1 MKMTMAEKKVWL
13 ERYHDAMIAEEEIKM
28 EIEAIESK
36 YMIPA
41 RRMDGMPR
49 SGNGSDLAD
58 MAATVD
64 PLLNELEEQRK
75 AQVKIHREIVNVIE
89 HSPISKR
96 QRSILRYRYIMCLKW
111 EEIEDRMHMDRTW
124 MHRLR
129 EDAIGKLKIRK

>member
-13 ERYHDAMIAEEEIKM
+13 NRYRKAKIVEDEINM
-28 EIEAIESK
+28 EIEAIENK

-58 MAATVD
+58 MAAAVE
-64 PLLNELEEQRK
+64 PLLNELKGQLKVR
-75 AQVKIHREIVNVIE
+75 AKIYREIVNVIE
-89 HSPISKR
+89 HSPISET
-96 QRSILRYRYIMCLKW
+96 QRAILRYRYIVCLQW
-111 EEIEDRMHMDRTW
+111 EEIEDRMHMERSW